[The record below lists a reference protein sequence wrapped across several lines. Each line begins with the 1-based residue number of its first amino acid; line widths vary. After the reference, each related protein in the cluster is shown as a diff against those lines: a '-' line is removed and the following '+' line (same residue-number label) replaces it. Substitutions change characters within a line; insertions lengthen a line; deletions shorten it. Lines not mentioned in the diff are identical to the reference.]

1 MKKIGFILV
10 VLFLSHTMSAQ
21 IQQESFNE
29 SEIPD
34 GWVYEINSNATGWQF
49 GYTGVMP
56 NSGPTIE
63 SEFGSGAALFND
75 HVHGDKSNDR
85 TSLTTPVANLTDVKD
100 AQIEVTYNL
109 QVEDEKG
116 EFSIEVFDGKKWKEV
131 YFQDSSSP
139 KNTGMNE
146 VVLLEVSEFL
156 NDEFQVRFVYNDEGQ
171 NETQGLGI
179 DHYELKEAAAKIEFN
194 ESSVSAINV
203 LNLPDNVLVLDT
215 NDELNRDDVM
225 QDLAQH
231 LRNTELSTDS
241 IMYNITE
248 FPSGSSMFRIQE
260 ETNVGSYKALKTL
273 KK

>member
-10 VLFLSHTMSAQ
+10 VLFLSHTVSAQ

-85 TSLTTPVANLTDVKD
+85 TSLTTPVANLTDVNN

-131 YFQDSSSP
+131 YFQDTSSP

-179 DHYELKEAAAKIEFN
+179 DHYKLKEAAVEMEFN
-194 ESSVSAINV
+194 ESSISAINV
-203 LNLPDNVLVLDT
+203 LNLPENVLVLDS
-215 NDELNRDDVM
+215 NDELNGEDM
-225 QDLAQH
+225 LQDLAQH
-231 LRNTELSTDS
+231 FRNTELSTDS
-241 IMYNITE
+241 IMHNITE
-248 FPSGSSMFRIQE
+248 FPSGSSMFRVQE
-260 ETNVGSYKALKTL
+260 ETNVGSYKALK
-273 KK
+273 K